1 MLPNF
6 AVLPP
11 EVNSA
16 RVFAGAGS
24 APMLAAAAAWDDL
37 ASELH
42 CAAMS
47 FGSVTSGLVV
57 GWWQGSASAAMVDAA
72 ASYIGWL
79 STSAAP
85 LNSKCKYI

>member
-47 FGSVTSGLVV
+47 F
-57 GWWQGSASAAMVDAA
+57 
-72 ASYIGWL
+72 
-79 STSAAP
+79 AAP
-85 LNSKCKYI
+85 RSQ

>member
-37 ASELH
+37 ASDRK
-42 CAAMS
+42 
-47 FGSVTSGLVV
+47 SVV
-57 GWWQGSASAAMVDAA
+57 
-72 ASYIGWL
+72 
-79 STSAAP
+79 
-85 LNSKCKYI
+85 

>member
-47 FGSVTSGLVV
+47 FGSVTSGL
-57 GWWQGSASAAMVDAA
+57 GLGGGRDRRRRRWWTQPRR
-72 ASYIGWL
+72 
-79 STSAAP
+79 TSGG
-85 LNSKCKYI
+85 

>member
-57 GWWQGSASAAMVDAA
+57 GCGRDRRRRRWWTQPRR
-72 ASYIGWL
+72 
-79 STSAAP
+79 TSGG
-85 LNSKCKYI
+85 

>member
-57 GWWQGSASAAMVDAA
+57 GGRRRVALGGRQCVV
-72 ASYIGWL
+72 
-79 STSAAP
+79 AP
-85 LNSKCKYI
+85 RILRDPEPG

>member
-37 ASELH
+37 ASERCIVLQCH
-42 CAAMS
+42 S
-47 FGSVTSGLVV
+47 GRLRRDWWLGGGRDRRRRRWWTQPRRTSG
-57 GWWQGSASAAMVDAA
+57 G
-72 ASYIGWL
+72 
-79 STSAAP
+79 
-85 LNSKCKYI
+85 